1 MLATTATILSLL
13 LTYLRFINGKENLKR
28 EQVSKLLDQL
38 LLNYNK
44 HVRPGGGAAP
54 LRIST
59 DFAIRSMGPISESD
73 MAYSMQIYLR
83 QRWYD
88 DRLMFQIDNFTEFTL
103 SNKVLKS
110 IWKPDTYFV
119 NGKNSKAHNITVPN
133 AFVRI
138 RHDGRL
144 YMSRRLTV
152 RARCPLK
159 LSRFPMDKA
168 DCPLIIA
175 SYAYTTDEI
184 IYYWNP
190 HAPNVDMPTGL
201 TMATYEVGWVDTAN
215 TTYQTTHGP
224 QSVLEVHIHLHR
236 NLGFFILQTF
246 LPCYLIVSLSWISF
260 WINRDA
266 APARVLLGVTTIL
279 STAQI
284 GMTVREGLPR
294 VPYATAID
302 VFLNVCLVY
311 DMAALIQ
318 YAAVNYFTKV
328 MPIEGGD
335 EEEDELT
342 GFPPPRKI
350 IISEQ
355 EHERERET
363 LILNNAHVVDLEHQ
377 GYKKI
382 GCYQMLWRC
391 LTGNSEFRLHRGNSV
406 KPGIGNSVSD
416 IDLMARIIFP
426 STFILFNVCYWTLYL
441 HIPQS

>member
-1 MLATTATILSLL
+1 VSRLL
-13 LTYLRFINGKENLKR
+13 D
-28 EQVSKLLDQL
+28 KLLE
-38 LLNYNK
+38 NYSK
-44 HVRPGGGAAP
+44 HVTPGYGGKSLI

-59 DFAIRSMGPISESD
+59 DFAIRSMGPITESE

-88 DRLMFQIDNFTEFTL
+88 DRLKFTIDNFTEFTL

-110 IWKPDTYFV
+110 IWKPDTYFI

-152 RARCPLK
+152 RARCPLM

-168 DCPLIIA
+168 SCPLYIA
-175 SYAYTTDEI
+175 SYGYTTSDL

-190 HAPNVDMPTGL
+190 NAPNVDMPEGL
-201 TMATYEVGWVDTAN
+201 TMATYEVGWVDTFN
-215 TTYQTTHGP
+215 VTRMTTHGP
-224 QSVLEVHIHLHR
+224 QSVLEVQIHMHR

-284 GMTVREGLPR
+284 GMSVREGLPR

-328 MPIEGGD
+328 MPVEGGD
-335 EEEDELT
+335 EEEDE
-342 GFPPPRKI
+342 I

-363 LILNNAHVVDLEHQ
+363 LLLNNAHVDLEHQ
-377 GYKKI
+377 GYRKI

-391 LTGNSEFRLHRGNSV
+391 LSGNSDFRLHRVNSV
-406 KPGIGNSVSD
+406 KPGATNSVSD
-416 IDLMARIIFP
+416 IDLMARILFP
-426 STFILFNVCYWTLYL
+426 STFILFNVCYWVLYL